1 MSGGPGSMQR
11 RIVEAMATRHGTINK
26 ASTRRLR
33 LHPVIGG
40 DFVQV
45 REKSKREG
53 YGYYL
58 SEGMHDMR
66 RVSQEV
72 KPRGGENAFEASFSR
87 ALRTLE
93 ARGLIE
99 FPREVPVYT
108 DEVDATERLDDGL
121 YLLSPKPYRFARLIE
136 WRLKEREPSIE

>member
-1 MSGGPGSMQR
+1 
-11 RIVEAMATRHGTINK
+11 
-26 ASTRRLR
+26 
-33 LHPVIGG
+33 
-40 DFVQV
+40 
-45 REKSKREG
+45 
-53 YGYYL
+53 
-58 SEGMHDMR
+58 MR

-121 YLLSPKPYRFARLIE
+121 YLLSPKPYRLARLIE
-136 WRLKEREPSIE
+136 WRLKEREPSIELRPGYSNSNIGIRCWLSGNWKTEGR